1 MDRQALVDEI
11 ADNYE
16 LTEPE
21 SEEIRLQK
29 LRDAAAPIVSRLSR
43 LASDVVSKRKEV
55 EIRWLEDMCQYAGV
69 RSVQEMGSKPERAAS
84 TASAAAN
91 SGSQVFVNIT
101 RPKTNRT
108 EGRIC
113 DILFPA
119 DDKNWGIQATPV
131 PDLATVA
138 KRGMQE
144 AERAAEDAN
153 RLEGLNDPN
162 ATTAEG
168 LSGIELLQKA
178 EDLGTQAAEAQAKID
193 EADRRAELM
202 EAQIDDQLVECQ
214 YSQKARDAIGWA
226 VKIGI
231 GVLKGPVLCDYGRG
245 RWQSGESGYALK
257 QQEGAE
263 HAPGVECTSPWS
275 FFPDPSATCIAD
287 AEYVLERHLPSKREL
302 RTMARKLGFDPG
314 AVREL
319 LEGGSDRGSADDL
332 QFLADIRL
340 LTGETTPVEGRF
352 VVWEYHGQLEVQE
365 IAALIRAEGTEEADE
380 RAAAFEKDADP
391 LDDRMV
397 IAWFCN
403 GRMLKLTEY
412 YPMDSGELL
421 YSVFSFEKGNA
432 SILGAIGVPRMMRDS
447 QEALNAAWRM
457 MMDNAALSTGPQIL
471 IDKAA
476 VQPADGEWTMR
487 PRKAWLWDSAN
498 ASGGQ
503 PPFQAFNITM
513 NQEQLAGII
522 ALAQAFIDEE
532 TSMPRIAEGG
542 GNMENQPGGATPV
555 GTMAMMMNSA
565 GVNIRRVVKNWD
577 DDVTSPIITRI
588 YDHNM
593 QFSTRDEIKGDMKV
607 EARGTAVLLVRE
619 QQAQILLPL
628 AQNWTGHPVL
638 SGMLKQHG
646 YGAARMA
653 LQTLGIDPADVLLSA
668 DEYVKAAEAQQAAAA
683 QGPEQ
688 DPQWAIR
695 LQIAQGDQ
703 ETRRYV
709 ADREHEREM
718 MELAQSRELTLE
730 QINADLEKIRAQN
743 ESKERALAVEVAAEE
758 RNKRDA
764 EAMGREPTGSGGAI
778 SLGSKE
784 A

>member
-1 MDRQALVDEI
+1 MDNQTFVDETE
-11 ADNYE
+11 E
-16 LTEPE
+16 LYALEEPE
-21 SEEIRLQK
+21 SEALRLEK
-29 LRDAAAPIVSRLSR
+29 LRDAAAPIVSRLSK
-43 LASDVVSKRKEV
+43 LAGDVVSKRAEV
-55 EIRWLEDMCQYAGV
+55 ETRWLEDMCQYAGV
-69 RSVQEMGSKPERAAS
+69 RSVQELSGTKGDRAAS
-84 TASAAAN
+84 TSPTGAA

-144 AERAAEDAN
+144 AERAAEDAT
-153 RLEGLNDPN
+153 RLEGLNDPHAKN
-162 ATTAEG
+162 AEG
-168 LSGIELLQKA
+168 LGKVELLEKA

-193 EADRRAELM
+193 EAGRRAELM

-245 RWQSGESGYALK
+245 RWQKGDAGFALAP
-257 QQEGAE
+257 QEGADR
-263 HAPGVECTSPWS
+263 APGVECTSPWA

-302 RTMARKLGFDPG
+302 RIMARKMGFDPVVVG
-314 AVREL
+314 EL

-332 QFLADIRL
+332 RFLADIRL
-340 LTGETTPVEGRF
+340 LTGETTPIEGRF
-352 VVWEYHGQLEVQE
+352 VVWEYHGQLDVQE
-365 IAALIRAEGTEEADE
+365 IAALIRAEGTEEADQ
-380 RAAAFEKDADP
+380 RAAEFEEDENP

-403 GRMLKLTEY
+403 GRLLKLTEY

-471 IDKAA
+471 VDKTA
-476 VQPADGEWTMR
+476 VAPADGDWTMR
-487 PRKAWLWDSAN
+487 PRKVWQWDSN
-498 ASGGQ
+498 NGSGGQ
-503 PPFQAFNITM
+503 APFQAFNITM

-532 TSMPRIAEGG
+532 TSMPRVAEGG
-542 GNMENQPGGATPV
+542 GNMENSPGVMPV
-555 GTMAMMMNSA
+555 GTMAMLMNSA

-593 QFSTRDEIKGDMKV
+593 QFSSRDEIKGDMKV

-653 LQTLGIDPADVLLSA
+653 LQTLGIDPADVLLTA
-668 DEYVKAAEAQQAAAA
+668 DEYVKAVDGQQSQAAEGA
-683 QGPEQ
+683 PE
-688 DPQWAIR
+688 DPQWQIR
-695 LQIAQGDQ
+695 LQIAQLDAQ
-703 ETRRYV
+703 TRLQI
-709 ADREHEREM
+709 AEKEHEREM
-718 MELAQSRELTLE
+718 MQLSAASQQSLE
-730 QINADLEKIRAQN
+730 RINADLEKIRLQN

-764 EAMGREPTGSGGAI
+764 EAVGREPTGSGGAI